1 MGLNEE
7 LQHMHREIRAI
18 KRGIMTILDR
28 LQEINLEEGSIMR
41 SGELQKLQDQVAANN
56 DLIGSA
62 VTLIGGLAEQLR
74 AAKDDPAAIEALAD
88 SLKASDEGL
97 AAALA
102 ANTPAAPAPAG
113 SEPAATPTA

>member
-7 LQHMHREIRAI
+7 LQHIHREIREI

-28 LQEINLEEGSIMR
+28 LQEINLEEGSNM
-41 SGELQKLQDQVAANN
+41 SEELQKLQDQVAANN

-62 VTLIGGLAEQLR
+62 VTLIGGLAEQLQ
-74 AAKDDPAAIEALAD
+74 AAKDDPAAIEALAN

-102 ANTPAAPAPAG
+102 ANTPAAPAEAPGETPAQ
-113 SEPAATPTA
+113 